1 MYMFSKS
8 LEERCNR
15 ILRDMEGSLTARD
28 RVGIQDFVLLDAY
41 TSESAVL
48 DNLRK
53 RFNENL
59 IYTYI
64 GTLLVSVNPYKELG
78 IYTKKQMDIY
88 MGVNF
93 FELPPHIYALADN
106 VYRTMLTETNNHFI
120 LISGESG
127 AGKTEASKKI
137 LQFYAVSCPSTK
149 LLDNV
154 RDRLLL
160 SNPVLEAFGNAKTL
174 KNDNSSRFGKYMDI
188 QFDHMGGA
196 VGGHIL
202 SYLLEKSRVVHQ
214 NHGER
219 SFHIFYQLV
228 EGGEEDL
235 LRWLGL
241 ERNCQRYS
249 YLVQVGEVTY
259 QRYSYLV
266 QVGEVTYQ
274 HYSYLVQVGEVTY
287 QHYSYL
293 VQVGEVTY
301 QHYSY
306 LVQVGEVTYQ
316 HYSYLVQVGEGECAK
331 VSSVNDKSDWKTV
344 RKALS
349 IIEFSE
355 SNIESLFAII
365 ASVLHL
371 GNVTF
376 VADSQGYATLNNS
389 PEIHWL
395 SKLLGIPAQV
405 IQVGLT
411 HRKIEARSEE
421 LLSPFT
427 VDQAVYAKD
436 ALAKA
441 IYGRTFTWLVN
452 ELNESL
458 ANKDSSRK
466 TVIGLLDIYGFEVF
480 SVNSF
485 EQFCINYCNEKLQQ
499 LFIQLTLKSEQ
510 EEYEMEGIEWESVPY
525 FNNKI
530 ICDLVEEK
538 FKGIISVLDEE
549 CLRPGEA
556 TDMTFLEKLEEKMGG
571 HPHFVTHK
579 LADQKTRKTLERGDF
594 RLLHYA
600 GEVTYCVVGF
610 LDKNNDLLYRNIKEV
625 MRQSKNAIVK
635 HCFPSTEPDSKK
647 RPETV
652 ATQFKSSLVGL
663 TEILMSKEPWYVR
676 CMKPNEGKQPGLF
689 DDVLVRHQ
697 VKYLGLMEHLRVRRA
712 GFAYRRRYEIFL
724 QRYKPLCPDTWPNWK
739 GTAAE
744 GVQCLIKHLGYKPDE
759 YKMGRTKIFIRHP
772 RTLFATEDAF
782 EVCKHELATRIQAK
796 YKGYRVKGDYMRQR
810 QAATKIET
818 CWRGMKARRERDKRA
833 WAVKVIKRF
842 IKGFMTRNQPACVD
856 NTEYLAFVR
865 QNYLTRLKENLPKTV
880 LDKNTWLTPPPIMQE
895 ASQML
900 RKLYTRHMVRRYVQ
914 GIMTERKAQLQ
925 IKGLTSSIF
934 KGTKEN
940 YPHSVGIPFVDTRIR
955 EEDIHIKVYQMI
967 RQERIKYSV
976 PVVKYDRNGF
986 RPRFRQLIYTGS
998 AAYLVE
1004 EAKIKQRVEFNN
1016 LKGVSVS
1023 TLSDNF
1029 LILHVQCEDIKQ
1041 KGDLVLQCDYLF
1053 EALTK
1058 LCLVANKHNFIKV
1071 VQGSVKFDIQP
1082 GREGFVDFK
1091 SGQETMIYRAK
1102 NGHLMVEST
1111 RTKSRAMIQN

>member
-1 MYMFSKS
+1 
-8 LEERCNR
+8 
-15 ILRDMEGSLTARD
+15 MEASLTARD

-41 TSESAVL
+41 TSESAFL

-53 RFNENL
+53 RFHENL

-64 GTLLVSVNPYKELG
+64 GTLLVSVNPYREFD
-78 IYTKKQMDIY
+78 IYSKKQMDTY

-106 VYRTMLTETNNHFI
+106 VFRTMLSEFNNHFI

-137 LQFYAVSCPSTK
+137 LQFYAVSCPSTR
-149 LLDNV
+149 LLNNV

-188 QFDHMGGA
+188 QFDHQGGA

-219 SFHIFYQLV
+219 NFHIFYQLV
-228 EGGEEDL
+228 EGGEEEL

-241 ERNCQRYS
+241 ERNC
-249 YLVQVGEVTY
+249 L
-259 QRYSYLV
+259 
-266 QVGEVTYQ
+266 
-274 HYSYLVQVGEVTY
+274 HYSYLVQ
-287 QHYSYL
+287 H
-293 VQVGEVTY
+293 
-301 QHYSY
+301 
-306 LVQVGEVTYQ
+306 
-316 HYSYLVQVGEGECAK
+316 
-331 VSSVNDKSDWKTV
+331 
-344 RKALS
+344 
-349 IIEFSE
+349 
-355 SNIESLFAII
+355 LFGII

-371 GNVTF
+371 GNIKFGIDVR
-376 VADSQGYATLNNS
+376 GYSTLINNQ
-389 PEIHWL
+389 EMHWV
-395 SKLLGIPAQV
+395 SKV
-405 IQVGLT
+405 FT
-411 HRKIEARSEE
+411 
-421 LLSPFT
+421 PFS
-427 VDQAVYAKD
+427 VDHAVYARD

-441 IYGRTFTWLVN
+441 IYGRTFNWLVSK
-452 ELNESL
+452 LNESL

-480 SVNSF
+480 TLNSF

-510 EEYEMEGIEWESVPY
+510 EEYEMEGIEWEPVPY

-538 FKGIISVLDEE
+538 YRGIISLLDEE

-556 TDMTFLEKLEEKMGG
+556 TDLTFLEKMEEKIGG

-610 LDKNNDLLYRNIKEV
+610 LDKNNDLLYRNVKEV
-625 MRQSKNAIVK
+625 MRQSKNPIIQS
-635 HCFPSTEPDSKK
+635 CFPTTEPDSKK

-652 ATQFKSSLVGL
+652 VTQFKGSLVGL
-663 TEILMSKEPWYVR
+663 TEILMSKEAWYVR
-676 CMKPNEGKQPGLF
+676 CIKPNEAKQPGRF

-712 GFAYRRRYEIFL
+712 GFAYRRKYEIFL
-724 QRYKPLCPDTWPNWK
+724 QRYKALCPDTWPNWK

-744 GVQCLIKHLGYKPDE
+744 GVQRLVKHLGYKRDE

-782 EVCKHELATRIQAK
+782 QVCKHKLATRIQAK
-796 YKGYRVKGDYMRQR
+796 YKGYRVKGEYQKQR
-810 QAATKIET
+810 EAATKIEN
-818 CWRGMKARRERDKRA
+818 CWRGLMARKERERRA
-833 WAVKVIKRF
+833 WAVKVIKKF
-842 IKGFMTRNQPACVD
+842 IKGFITRNQPACID
-856 NTEYLAFVR
+856 NSEYLAHVR
-865 QNYLTRLKENLPKTV
+865 QSYLTRLRENLPKHV
-880 LDKNTWLTPPPIMQE
+880 LERDCWLTAPPVLQE
-895 ASQML
+895 VSQL
-900 RKLYTRHMVRRYVQ
+900 LKNLYIRQMVRKYVRGLTPQ
-914 GIMTERKAQLQ
+914 KKAQLQ
-925 IKGLTSSIF
+925 LKVQTSSLF
-934 KGTKEN
+934 KGKKDN
-940 YPHSVGIPFVDTRIR
+940 YPFSVCRPFLETRIGQ
-955 EEDIHIKVYQMI
+955 DDMNVKVLQMI
-967 RQERIKYSV
+967 RHEQIKYSV

-986 RPRFRQLIYTGS
+986 RPRLRQLIFTHK

-1004 EAKIKQRVEFNN
+1004 ETKIKQRIDYSS

-1023 TLSDNF
+1023 NLSDNF
-1029 LILHVQCEDIKQ
+1029 LILHVTCDDTKQ

-1058 LCLVANKHNFIKV
+1058 LSVIANKHSCIEV

-1091 SGQETMIYRAK
+1091 SGQESTVYRAK

-1111 RTKSRAMIQN
+1111 RTKSR

>member
-1 MYMFSKS
+1 MTHMALEVKES
-8 LEERCNR
+8 LEERCNQM
-15 ILRDMEGSLTARD
+15 LRNMEASLTARD

-41 TSESAVL
+41 MSDSAFL

-53 RFNENL
+53 RFHEDL

-64 GTLLVSVNPYKELG
+64 GTLLVSVNPYKELNV
-78 IYTKKQMDIY
+78 YSKKQMDTY

-106 VYRTMLTETNNHFI
+106 VFRTMLSEFNNHFI

-149 LLDNV
+149 LLNNV

-188 QFDHMGGA
+188 QFDHQGGA
-196 VGGHIL
+196 VGGHVL

-219 SFHIFYQLV
+219 NFHIFYQLV
-228 EGGEEDL
+228 EGGEADL

-241 ERNCQRYS
+241 ERNCQNYS
-249 YLVQVGEVTY
+249 YLVQGD
-259 QRYSYLV
+259 
-266 QVGEVTYQ
+266 
-274 HYSYLVQVGEVTY
+274 
-287 QHYSYL
+287 
-293 VQVGEVTY
+293 
-301 QHYSY
+301 
-306 LVQVGEVTYQ
+306 
-316 HYSYLVQVGEGECAK
+316 CAK
-331 VSSVNDKSDWKTV
+331 VSSIQDESDWSTV
-344 RKALS
+344 RRALS
-349 IIEFSE
+349 VINFSE
-355 SNIESLFAII
+355 SDIEDLFGII

-371 GNVTF
+371 GNIKF
-376 VADSQGYATLNNS
+376 KADVRGYASVNN
-389 PEIHWL
+389 EQEMHWV
-395 SKLLGIPAQV
+395 SKLLGIPTLVLQ
-405 IQVGLT
+405 QGLT
-411 HRKIEARSEE
+411 HRKIEAKTEE
-421 LLSPFT
+421 VLSPFS
-427 VDQAVYAKD
+427 VDHAVYARD

-441 IYGRTFTWLVN
+441 IYGRTFNWLVN
-452 ELNESL
+452 KINESL
-458 ANKDSSRK
+458 VNTDFSRK

-480 SVNSF
+480 NVNSF

-510 EEYEMEGIEWESVPY
+510 EEYEMEGIEWEPVPF

-538 FKGIISVLDEE
+538 HRGMISLLDEE

-556 TDMTFLEKLEEKMGG
+556 TDLTFLEKLEETIGG

-579 LADQKTRKTLERGDF
+579 LADQKTRKTLDRGDF

-610 LDKNNDLLYRNIKEV
+610 LDKNNDLLYRNAKEV
-625 MRQSKNAIVK
+625 MRQSKNAIIK
-635 HCFPSTEPDSKK
+635 HCFPSSEPDSKR

-652 ATQFKSSLVGL
+652 VTQFKSSLVGL

-676 CMKPNEGKQPGLF
+676 CIKPNDAKQPGRF

-712 GFAYRRRYEIFL
+712 GFAYRRKYEIFL
-724 QRYKPLCPDTWPNWK
+724 QRYKALCPDTWPHWK

-744 GVQCLIKHLGYKPDE
+744 GVRCLIQHLGYKPDE
-759 YKMGRTKIFIRHP
+759 YKMGRTKIFIRRP
-772 RTLFATEDAF
+772 RTLFATEETF
-782 EVCKHELATRIQAK
+782 QVCKHRLATRIQAK
-796 YKGYRVKGDYMRQR
+796 YKGYRVKGHYLKQR
-810 QAATKIET
+810 EAATKIET
-818 CWRGMKARRERDKRA
+818 CWRGLLARKEREKRA
-833 WAVKVIKRF
+833 WAVKVIKKF
-842 IKGFMTRNQPACVD
+842 IKGFMSRNQPACVD
-856 NTEYLAFVR
+856 NSEYLAYVR
-865 QNYLTRLKENLPKTV
+865 QNYLARLRDNLPKTV
-880 LDKNTWLTPPPIMQE
+880 LEKDSWLSPPPIME
-895 ASQML
+895 ELSQL
-900 RKLYTRHMVRRYVQ
+900 LKKLYIRHMVRKYVG
-914 GIMTERKAQLQ
+914 GITPQRKAELLLKAQA
-925 IKGLTSSIF
+925 SSIF
-934 KGTKEN
+934 KGKKEN
-940 YPHSVGIPFVDTRIR
+940 YPLSVCRPFVDTRINA
-955 EEDIHIKVYQMI
+955 EDTSTKVLQML
-967 RQERIKYSV
+967 RHEHIKYSV

-986 RPRFRQLIYTGS
+986 RPRLRQLIFTKE

-1004 EAKIKQRVEFNN
+1004 EAKIKQRIDFIS

-1023 TLSDNF
+1023 NLSDNF
-1029 LILHVQCEDIKQ
+1029 LILHVICDDIKQ
-1041 KGDLVLQCDYLF
+1041 KGDLVLQCDFLF
-1053 EALTK
+1053 EALTQ
-1058 LCLVANKHNFIKV
+1058 LSVIANKQNCIKV
-1071 VQGSVKFDIQP
+1071 VQGSVRFDIQP

-1091 SGQETMIYRAK
+1091 SGQESMVYRAK

-1111 RTKSRAMIQN
+1111 RSRSR

>member
-1 MYMFSKS
+1 
-8 LEERCNR
+8 
-15 ILRDMEGSLTARD
+15 MEGALTARD
-28 RVGIQDFVLLDAY
+28 RVGIQDFVLLDSY
-41 TSESAVL
+41 TSESAFL

-53 RFNENL
+53 RFHENL

-93 FELPPHIYALADN
+93 FELPPHIYALSDN
-106 VYRTMLTETNNHFI
+106 AYRTMLMENNNHVI

-127 AGKTEASKKI
+127 AGKTESSKKI
-137 LQFYAVSCPSTK
+137 LQFYAVSCPRTS

-188 QFDHMGGA
+188 QFDFQGEA

-219 SFHIFYQLV
+219 NFHIFYQLV
-228 EGGEEDL
+228 EGAEDGL

-241 ERNCQRYS
+241 ERNCQLYR
-249 YLVQVGEVTY
+249 YLVQG
-259 QRYSYLV
+259 Q
-266 QVGEVTYQ
+266 
-274 HYSYLVQVGEVTY
+274 
-287 QHYSYL
+287 
-293 VQVGEVTY
+293 
-301 QHYSY
+301 
-306 LVQVGEVTYQ
+306 
-316 HYSYLVQVGEGECAK
+316 CAK
-331 VSSVNDKSDWKTV
+331 VSSISDKTDWRTV

-349 IIEFSE
+349 VIEISE
-355 SNIESLFAII
+355 ADTEHLFGVI

-371 GNVTF
+371 GNIRF
-376 VADSQGYATLNNS
+376 EADARGYATLNS
-389 PEIHWL
+389 STEMHWL
-395 SKLLGIPAQV
+395 SKLLGVHVQV
-405 IQVGLT
+405 LREGLT
-411 HRKIEARSEE
+411 HRKIEARAEE
-421 LLSPFT
+421 VLSPLT
-427 VDQAVYAKD
+427 AEHAIYARD

-441 IYGRTFTWLVN
+441 IYGRTFAWLVN
-452 ELNESL
+452 KTNESL
-458 ANKDSSRK
+458 ANKVRLSSDY

-480 SVNSF
+480 HVNSF

-510 EEYEMEGIEWESVPY
+510 EEYEAEGIEWEAVPF

-538 FKGIISVLDEE
+538 HRGIISVLDEE

-556 TDMTFLEKLEEKMGG
+556 SDLTFLEKLEEKLGG

-600 GEVTYCVVGF
+600 GEVTYCVVG
-610 LDKNNDLLYRNIKEV
+610 KEHSSW
-625 MRQSKNAIVK
+625 QSKNSIVK
-635 HCFPSTEPDSKK
+635 HCFPSIEPDSKK

-652 ATQFKSSLVGL
+652 ATQFKSSLAGL

-676 CMKPNEGKQPGLF
+676 CLKPNNSKQSGCF

-712 GFAYRRRYEIFL
+712 GFAYRRRFEVFL
-724 QRYKPLCPDTWPNWK
+724 QRYKALCPDTWPHWK
-739 GTAAE
+739 GKPAD
-744 GVQCLIKHLGYKPDE
+744 GVQRLVIHLGYRPDE

-782 EVCKHELATRIQAK
+782 EMCKHKLGES
-796 YKGYRVKGDYMRQR
+796 
-810 QAATKIET
+810 TKIEA
-818 CWRGMKARRERDKRA
+818 CWRGMQARKERERRT

-842 IKGFMTRNQPACVD
+842 IKGFMNRNQPVCVD
-856 NTEYLAFVR
+856 NAEYLTFVR
-865 QNYLTRLKENLPKTV
+865 QNYLIRLKENLPKNL

-895 ASQML
+895 ASRILHQL
-900 RKLYTRHMVRRYVQ
+900 YVRLLVRKYVR
-914 GIMTERKAQLQ
+914 GLSILFPECNSHHLSQLQ
-925 IKGLTSSIF
+925 LKSLTSALF
-934 KGTKEN
+934 KGKKES
-940 YPHSVGIPFVDTRIR
+940 YPQSVSKPFVATRISK
-955 EEDIHIKVYQMI
+955 EPFGKTVLGPTF
-967 RQERIKYSV
+967 YSV
-976 PVVKYDRNGF
+976 LVVKYDRNGF
-986 RPRFRQLIYTGS
+986 RPRQRQLVLTQA

-1004 EAKIKQRVEFNN
+1004 EAKIKQRVEYGS

-1023 TLSDNF
+1023 HLSDNF
-1029 LILHVQCEDIKQ
+1029 LIIHVSCDDIKQ
-1041 KGDLVLQCDYLF
+1041 KVGGFVTARNFLIVKLSCLLFCSTEKTYLMS
-1053 EALTK
+1053 LST
-1058 LCLVANKHNFIKV
+1058 VIR
-1071 VQGSVKFDIQP
+1071 FDIHP
-1082 GREGFVDFK
+1082 GKEGFVDFR
-1091 SGQETMIYRAK
+1091 SGQETMVYRAK
-1102 NGHLMVEST
+1102 NGHLMVVSVPYCNSATINAFGGVHRPSRHIQYYNANMFTIPMST
-1111 RTKSRAMIQN
+1111 H

>member
-1 MYMFSKS
+1 
-8 LEERCNR
+8 
-15 ILRDMEGSLTARD
+15 MEGSLTARD

-241 ERNCQRYS
+241 ERNCQCYS
-249 YLVQVGEVTY
+249 YLVQ
-259 QRYSYLV
+259 
-266 QVGEVTYQ
+266 
-274 HYSYLVQVGEVTY
+274 
-287 QHYSYL
+287 
-293 VQVGEVTY
+293 
-301 QHYSY
+301 
-306 LVQVGEVTYQ
+306 
-316 HYSYLVQVGEGECAK
+316 GECAK

-349 IIEFSE
+349 VIEFSE

-421 LLSPFT
+421 VLSPFT

-458 ANKDSSRK
+458 ANKVSDLFQK

-530 ICDLVEEK
+530 ICDLVEAK

-571 HPHFVTHK
+571 HAHFVTHK

-600 GEVTYCVVGF
+600 GEVTYKIF
-610 LDKNNDLLYRNIKEV
+610 HLQV

-676 CMKPNEGKQPGLF
+676 CMKPNEGKKPGLF

-744 GVQCLIKHLGYKPDE
+744 GVECLVKHLGYKPDE

-818 CWRGMKARRERDKRA
+818 CWRGMKARREREKRA

-880 LDKNTWLTPPPIMQE
+880 VDKNTWLTPPPIMQE

-940 YPHSVGIPFVDTRIR
+940 YPHSVGIPFVDTRI
-955 EEDIHIKVYQMI
+955 
-967 RQERIKYSV
+967 S
-976 PVVKYDRNGF
+976 
-986 RPRFRQLIYTGS
+986 
-998 AAYLVE
+998 
-1004 EAKIKQRVEFNN
+1004 
-1016 LKGVSVS
+1016 
-1023 TLSDNF
+1023 
-1029 LILHVQCEDIKQ
+1029 

-1102 NGHLMVEST
+1102 NGHLMVVSMKLKT
-1111 RTKSRAMIQN
+1111 VWPFNSQNEQIHFLNYY

>member
-1 MYMFSKS
+1 MSTEDVNKAVNCS
-8 LEERCNR
+8 DWKEQIWDIQGGSELSCGERISHVGYDSVCSCFQAVTR
-15 ILRDMEGSLTARD
+15 ASLTARD

-41 TSESAVL
+41 TSESAFL

-53 RFNENL
+53 RFHENL

-64 GTLLVSVNPYKELG
+64 GTLLVSVNPYKELD
-78 IYTKKQMDIY
+78 IYSKKQMDTY

-106 VYRTMLTETNNHFI
+106 VFRTMLTEFNNHFI

-149 LLDNV
+149 LLNNV

-188 QFDHMGGA
+188 QFDHQGGA

-219 SFHIFYQLV
+219 NFHIFYQLV
-228 EGGEEDL
+228 EGGEDEL

-241 ERNCQRYS
+241 QRNCQLYS
-249 YLVQVGEVTY
+249 YLVQGD
-259 QRYSYLV
+259 
-266 QVGEVTYQ
+266 
-274 HYSYLVQVGEVTY
+274 
-287 QHYSYL
+287 
-293 VQVGEVTY
+293 
-301 QHYSY
+301 
-306 LVQVGEVTYQ
+306 
-316 HYSYLVQVGEGECAK
+316 CAK
-331 VSSVNDKSDWKTV
+331 VSSVNDKSDWRTV
-344 RKALS
+344 QKALS
-349 IIEFSE
+349 VVDFSE
-355 SNIESLFAII
+355 NDIEHLFGII

-371 GNVTF
+371 GNVKF
-376 VADSQGYATLNNS
+376 GADPRGYAILNNN
-389 PEIHWL
+389 PEMHWL
-395 SKLLGIPAQV
+395 SKGCTDTLANNQYKL
-405 IQVGLT
+405 
-411 HRKIEARSEE
+411 RSALESD
-421 LLSPFT
+421 LFTPFT
-427 VDQAVYAKD
+427 VDHAVYARD

-441 IYGRTFTWLVN
+441 IYGRTFNWLVN
-452 ELNESL
+452 KINESL

-480 SVNSF
+480 HVNSF

-510 EEYEMEGIEWESVPY
+510 EEYEMEGIEWEPVPY

-538 FKGIISVLDEE
+538 HRGIISVLDEE

-556 TDMTFLEKLEEKMGG
+556 TDLTFLEKMEEKMGG

-600 GEVTYCVVGF
+600 GESLTCLHTF
-610 LDKNNDLLYRNIKEV
+610 LHTFVYICLVIV
-625 MRQSKNAIVK
+625 SVPSKNSIIK

-652 ATQFKSSLVGL
+652 VTQFKSSLVGL

-676 CMKPNEGKQPGLF
+676 CIKPNEGKQPGRF

-744 GVQCLIKHLGYKPDE
+744 GVQRLIKHLGYKPNE

-782 EVCKHELATRIQAK
+782 EVCKHELGGSCSEHLA
-796 YKGYRVKGDYMRQR
+796 V
-810 QAATKIET
+810 IET
-818 CWRGMKARRERDKRA
+818 CWRGLMARKERERRA
-833 WAVKVIKRF
+833 WAVKVIKKF

-856 NTEYLAFVR
+856 NSEYLAFVR
-865 QNYLTRLKENLPKTV
+865 QNYLSRLKDNLPKTL
-880 LDKNTWLTPPPIMQE
+880 LDKNNWLTPPPIMQE
-895 ASQML
+895 KS
-900 RKLYTRHMVRRYVQ
+900 KLIYLYNVHICNILVSM
-914 GIMTERKAQLQ
+914 
-925 IKGLTSSIF
+925 F
-934 KGTKEN
+934 KGKKEN
-940 YPHSVGIPFVDTRIR
+940 YPFSVCRPFLDTRIS
-955 EEDIHIKVYQMI
+955 EDDINVKVLQMI
-967 RQERIKYSV
+967 QHERIKYSV

-986 RPRFRQLIYTGS
+986 RPRLRQLIFTQA

-1004 EAKIKQRVEFNN
+1004 EAKIKQRIDYSS

-1023 TLSDNF
+1023 NLSDNF
-1029 LILHVQCEDIKQ
+1029 LILHVTCDDIKQ

-1058 LCLVANKHNFIKV
+1058 LSLVTSKQSCIKV
-1071 VQGSVKFDIQP
+1071 VQGSVRFDIQP

-1091 SGQETMIYRAK
+1091 SGQESMVYRAK
-1102 NGHLMVEST
+1102 NGHLMVVSMEFKKYVHFSW
-1111 RTKSRAMIQN
+1111 QFQ

>member
-1 MYMFSKS
+1 M
-8 LEERCNR
+8 
-15 ILRDMEGSLTARD
+15 LRNMEASLTARD

-41 TSESAVL
+41 TSETAFL
-48 DNLRK
+48 DNLKK
-53 RFNENL
+53 RFHENL

-64 GTLLVSVNPYKELG
+64 GTLLVSVNPYKELDN
-78 IYTKKQMDIY
+78 YSKKQMDTY

-106 VYRTMLTETNNHFI
+106 VFRTMLSEFNNHFI

-137 LQFYAVSCPSTK
+137 LQYYAVSCPSTR
-149 LLDNV
+149 LLNNI

-188 QFDHMGGA
+188 QFDHQGGA

-219 SFHIFYQLV
+219 NFHIFYQLV
-228 EGGEEDL
+228 DGGEDDL

-241 ERNCQRYS
+241 QRNC
-249 YLVQVGEVTY
+249 
-259 QRYSYLV
+259 
-266 QVGEVTYQ
+266 Q
-274 HYSYLVQVGEVTY
+274 HYSYLVQVWD
-287 QHYSYL
+287 
-293 VQVGEVTY
+293 
-301 QHYSY
+301 
-306 LVQVGEVTYQ
+306 
-316 HYSYLVQVGEGECAK
+316 CAK
-331 VSSVNDKSDWKTV
+331 VSSINDKSDWRTV

-349 IIEFSE
+349 VIEFSE
-355 SNIESLFAII
+355 SDIEHLFGII

-371 GNVTF
+371 GNIKF
-376 VADSQGYATLNNS
+376 EADVRGYATLDNNQ
-389 PEIHWL
+389 EMHW
-395 SKLLGIPAQV
+395 LLGIPAQV
-405 IQVGLT
+405 LQQGLT
-411 HRKIEARSEE
+411 HRKIEAKTEE
-421 LLSPFT
+421 VLSPFS
-427 VDQAVYAKD
+427 VDHAVYARD

-441 IYGRTFTWLVN
+441 IYGRTFNWLVN
-452 ELNESL
+452 KVNESL

-480 SVNSF
+480 NVNSF

-499 LFIQLTLKSEQ
+499 LFIRLTLKSEQ
-510 EEYEMEGIEWESVPY
+510 EEYEMEGIEWEPVPY

-538 FKGIISVLDEE
+538 YRGIISLLDEE

-556 TDMTFLEKLEEKMGG
+556 TDLTFLEKMEEKIGG

-579 LADQKTRKTLERGDF
+579 LADQKTRKTLDRGDF

-610 LDKNNDLLYRNIKEV
+610 LDKNNDLLYRNGKEV
-625 MRQSKNAIVK
+625 MRQSKNAIIR
-635 HCFPSTEPDSKK
+635 HCFPSTEPDSKR

-652 ATQFKSSLVGL
+652 VTQFKSSLVGL

-676 CMKPNEGKQPGLF
+676 CIKPNEAKQPGRF

-712 GFAYRRRYEIFL
+712 GFAYRRKYEIFL

-744 GVQCLIKHLGYKPDE
+744 GVRCLIKHLGYKSNE

-782 EVCKHELATRIQAK
+782 QVCKHKLATRIQAK
-796 YKGYRVKGDYMRQR
+796 YKGYRVKGDYLKQKE
-810 QAATKIET
+810 AATRIET
-818 CWRGMKARRERDKRA
+818 CWRGLMARKEREKRS
-833 WAVKVIKRF
+833 WAVTCPLICSRF
-842 IKGFMTRNQPACVD
+842 IKGFMTRNQPACSE
-856 NTEYLAFVR
+856 NTEYLAYVR

-880 LDKNTWLTPPPIMQE
+880 LEKDSWLTPPPIMQE
-895 ASQML
+895 VGYSPRSCLHRRAMVLISL
-900 RKLYTRHMVRRYVQ
+900 LLKLQ
-914 GIMTERKAQLQ
+914 
-925 IKGLTSSIF
+925 TSSMF
-934 KGTKEN
+934 KGKKEN
-940 YPHSVGIPFVDTRIR
+940 YPFSVCRPFLDTRISI
-955 EEDIHIKVYQMI
+955 EDINIKVLQMI
-967 RQERIKYSV
+967 LHEQVKYSV

-986 RPRFRQLIYTGS
+986 RPRLRQLIFS
-998 AAYLVE
+998 LEAAYLVE
-1004 EAKIKQRVEFNN
+1004 EIQQLNDWLYWF
-1016 LKGVSVS
+1016 
-1023 TLSDNF
+1023 F
-1029 LILHVQCEDIKQ
+1029 Q
-1041 KGDLVLQCDYLF
+1041 GDLVLQCDYLF

-1058 LCLVANKHNFIKV
+1058 LCVIANKQNCFKV
-1071 VQGSVKFDIQP
+1071 VQGSIRFDIQP

-1091 SGQETMIYRAK
+1091 SGQESIVYRAK
-1102 NGHLMVEST
+1102 NGHLTVV
-1111 RTKSRAMIQN
+1111 RAEFRQC

>member
-1 MYMFSKS
+1 IGTNS
-8 LEERCNR
+8 LDERCNQ
-15 ILRDMEGSLTARD
+15 ILRNMEASLTARD

-41 TSESAVL
+41 TSESAFL

-53 RFNENL
+53 RFHENL

-64 GTLLVSVNPYKELG
+64 GTLLVSVNPYKELD
-78 IYTKKQMDIY
+78 IYSKKQMDTY

-106 VYRTMLTETNNHFI
+106 VFRTMQSEFNNHFI

-149 LLDNV
+149 LLNNV

-188 QFDHMGGA
+188 QFDHQGGA

-219 SFHIFYQLV
+219 NFHIFYQLV

-241 ERNCQRYS
+241 ERNCQ
-249 YLVQVGEVTY
+249 
-259 QRYSYLV
+259 
-266 QVGEVTYQ
+266 
-274 HYSYLVQVGEVTY
+274 HYSYLVQG
-287 QHYSYL
+287 
-293 VQVGEVTY
+293 G
-301 QHYSY
+301 
-306 LVQVGEVTYQ
+306 
-316 HYSYLVQVGEGECAK
+316 CAK
-331 VSSVNDKSDWKTV
+331 VSSINDKSDWRMV
-344 RKALS
+344 QKALS
-349 IIEFSE
+349 VIEFNE
-355 SNIESLFAII
+355 SDIEHLFGII

-371 GNVTF
+371 GNIKF
-376 VADSQGYATLNNS
+376 VADVRGYASLNNNQ
-389 PEIHWL
+389 EMHWV

-405 IQVGLT
+405 LQQGLT
-411 HRKIEARSEE
+411 HRKIEAKAEE
-421 LLSPFT
+421 VFSPFS
-427 VDQAVYAKD
+427 VDHAVYARD

-441 IYGRTFTWLVN
+441 IYGRTFNWLVN
-452 ELNESL
+452 KINESL

-480 SVNSF
+480 NVNSF

-510 EEYEMEGIEWESVPY
+510 EEYEMEGIEWEPVPY

-538 FKGIISVLDEE
+538 HRGIISLLDEE

-556 TDMTFLEKLEEKMGG
+556 TDLTLLEKMEETIGG

-610 LDKNNDLLYRNIKEV
+610 LDKNNDLLYRNGKEV
-625 MRQSKNAIVK
+625 MRQSKNAIIK
-635 HCFPSTEPDSKK
+635 HCFPSTEPDSKR

-652 ATQFKSSLVGL
+652 VTQFKSSLVGL

-676 CMKPNEGKQPGLF
+676 CIKPNEAKQPGRF

-712 GFAYRRRYEIFL
+712 GFAYRRKYDIFL

-744 GVQCLIKHLGYKPDE
+744 GVRCLIKHLGYKPDE
-759 YKMGRTKIFIRHP
+759 YKMGRSKIFIRHP

-782 EVCKHELATRIQAK
+782 QVCKHKLATRIQAK
-796 YKGYRVKGDYMRQR
+796 YKGYRVKGDYQKQR
-810 QAATKIET
+810 DAATKIEN
-818 CWRGMKARRERDKRA
+818 CWRGIMARKEREKRA
-833 WAVKVIKRF
+833 WAVKVIKKF
-842 IKGFMTRNQPACVD
+842 IKGFITRNQPACND
-856 NTEYLAFVR
+856 NSEYLAYVR
-865 QNYLTRLKENLPKTV
+865 QNYLTRLRENLPKTV
-880 LDKNTWLTPPPIMQE
+880 LEKDSWLTPPPIMKE
-895 ASQML
+895 VGDMFLTPAVYS
-900 RKLYTRHMVRRYVQ
+900 RKSLVL
-914 GIMTERKAQLQ
+914 KAQ
-925 IKGLTSSIF
+925 TSSMF
-934 KGTKEN
+934 KGKKEN
-940 YPHSVGIPFVDTRIR
+940 YPFSVCRPFVDTRIGKR
-955 EEDIHIKVYQMI
+955 
-967 RQERIKYSV
+967 YSV

-986 RPRFRQLIYTGS
+986 RPRLRQLIFTQE

-1004 EAKIKQRVEFNN
+1004 EAKIKQRIDYIS

-1023 TLSDNF
+1023 NLSDNF
-1029 LILHVQCEDIKQ
+1029 LILHVTCDDIKQ

-1058 LCLVANKHNFIKV
+1058 LSVIANKQNYIKV
-1071 VQGSVKFDIQP
+1071 VQGSVRFDIQP

-1091 SGQETMIYRAK
+1091 SGQESMVYRAK
-1102 NGHLMVEST
+1102 NGHLMVVSV
-1111 RTKSRAMIQN
+1111 KIIKGSC

>member
-1 MYMFSKS
+1 
-8 LEERCNR
+8 
-15 ILRDMEGSLTARD
+15 MEGSLTARD

-241 ERNCQRYS
+241 ERNCQC
-249 YLVQVGEVTY
+249 
-259 QRYSYLV
+259 
-266 QVGEVTYQ
+266 
-274 HYSYLVQVGEVTY
+274 
-287 QHYSYL
+287 
-293 VQVGEVTY
+293 
-301 QHYSY
+301 
-306 LVQVGEVTYQ
+306 
-316 HYSYLVQVGEGECAK
+316 YSYLVQVGEGECAK

-349 IIEFSE
+349 VIEFSE

-421 LLSPFT
+421 VLSPFT

-530 ICDLVEEK
+530 ICDLVEAK

-571 HPHFVTHK
+571 HAHFVTHK

-600 GEVTYCVVGF
+600 GEVTYSVVGF

-676 CMKPNEGKQPGLF
+676 CMKPNEGKKPGLF

-744 GVQCLIKHLGYKPDE
+744 GVECLVKHLGYKPDE

-818 CWRGMKARRERDKRA
+818 CWRGMKARREREKRA

-880 LDKNTWLTPPPIMQE
+880 VDKNTWLTPPPIMQE

-940 YPHSVGIPFVDTRIR
+940 YPHSVGIPFVDTRIS